1 MPNLDARTAHLIA
14 RWDTFLSKLDG
25 TMQGTLADAEPALL
39 ELVIDPDGGVV
50 PFLQSVSA
58 IRSQLLQMMHRVDPT
73 WREKVRPLLRE
84 ADPNQE
90 SWDELHESRKG
101 SDLADR
107 SSEVFE
113 RWETVVSG
121 KAAGRVY
128 AKMIEGARTTFRC
141 TLCSADME
149 ITENL
154 YRAHYETC
162 PYCSGQN
169 TYEPSTELREVHY
182 FTADHLARYRAL
194 DAHDALMAQHRLCSA
209 ERSPVGDEF
218 IAALRDAHMNYYT
231 QLLRERIK
239 VVPEYKATFDA
250 DLQRYAQEFELK
262 EKQLKG
268 LPISDT
274 WNP

>member
-1 MPNLDARTAHLIA
+1 MGNLEAQTAPLIA
-14 RWDTFLSKLDG
+14 RWDTFLSKLEG
-25 TMQGTLADAEPALL
+25 TMQGTLVDAEPALL
-39 ELVIDPDGGVV
+39 ELVVDPDGGVV

-58 IRSQLLQMMHRVDPT
+58 LRTQVLQMMNRVDPT
-73 WREKVRPLLRE
+73 WREKVRPLLQE
-84 ADPNQE
+84 ADPDQE
-90 SWDELHESRKG
+90 SWDELDESRKG
-101 SDLADR
+101 SDLSDR

-113 RWETVVSG
+113 RWETVVAG
-121 KAAGRVY
+121 KAAELVY

-154 YRAHYETC
+154 FRAHYETC

-169 TYEPSTELREVHY
+169 TYEPSTELRSVHH

-194 DAHDALMAQHRLCSA
+194 DAHDALMAQHARCSA

-218 IAALRDAHMNYYT
+218 IAALREAHMTYYT
-231 QLLRERIK
+231 LLLRERIK
-239 VVPEYKATFDA
+239 VVPEYESTFDA
-250 DLQRYAQEFELK
+250 DLGRYVKEFELK